1 MSETTSWELA
11 AAPES
16 TDHVKIDS
24 EYGLF
29 IGGEFVES
37 NSKEKFASV
46 NPATEK
52 SLTEFAESNEA
63 DVDRAVKA
71 AKSAFKTWS
80 KLPGKERG
88 KYIFR
93 IARLIQELS
102 LIHI

>member
-1 MSETTSWELA
+1 MSESTSWELA

-29 IGGEFVES
+29 INGEFVES
-37 NSKEKFASV
+37 DSKKKFASV
-46 NPATEK
+46 NPATEQPLAEI
-52 SLTEFAESNEA
+52 SESNEA

-80 KLPGKERG
+80 KPVSYTHLTLPTI
-88 KYIFR
+88 Y
-93 IARLIQELS
+93 S
-102 LIHI
+102 V